1 LVRRAKEDDLSR
13 LVALLRDCSAN
24 MQLAGIDQWDEIY
37 PTEATLRADVAA
49 GTLHVAAMGDL
60 PIAGAFTVENW
71 R

>member
-1 LVRRAKEDDLSR
+1 
-13 LVALLRDCSAN
+13 